1 MRSNGA
7 VRFGLHRR
15 LAHGYERR
23 MTRNLLRIAFMAAVA
38 VLVAGL
44 PQDALAK
51 KKKKGKV
58 KATIGAKVVKLN
70 RYVHIAGG
78 GGTIAFQVLAQTKP
92 RGQFYTLGVACGQFP
107 PATVPGDLQFCSAS
121 LQDTRTK
128 GGYSSK
134 IWMNLPGDSSV
145 TIDSYDGQQI
155 AGRFSGDLDS
165 LSGDPP
171 IRIEGEFRGPI
182 VTAAQ

>member
-1 MRSNGA
+1 MA
-7 VRFGLHRR
+7 
-15 LAHGYERR
+15 
-23 MTRNLLRIAFMAAVA
+23 RNLLRITLMAAIA

-44 PQDALAK
+44 PHDALAK

-58 KATIGAKVVKLN
+58 KATIDSTKVVKLN

-92 RGQFYTLGVACGQFP
+92 RGQFYTLSVGCGQFP
-107 PATVPGDLQFCSAS
+107 PFAVPGDLQYCSAS
-121 LQDTRTK
+121 LQDTKTK
-128 GGYSSK
+128 GGYSSRM
-134 IWMNLPGDSSV
+134 WLNLPGDTVV

-155 AGRFSGDLDS
+155 AGRFSGDLDG
-165 LSGDPP
+165 LTGDPP
-171 IRIEGEFRGPI
+171 IHIEGEFRGPI

>member
-1 MRSNGA
+1 MSRKL
-7 VRFGLHRR
+7 V
-15 LAHGYERR
+15 
-23 MTRNLLRIAFMAAVA
+23 RIAVLAAVA

-44 PQDALAK
+44 PHDALAK

-58 KATIGAKVVKLN
+58 TATFNGKTVKLN

-92 RGQFYTLGVACGQFP
+92 RGQFYTLSVACGQFP
-107 PATVPGDLQFCSAS
+107 PVVVPGPLDFCSAS

-134 IWMNLPGDSSV
+134 MWLNLPGESVV

-155 AGRFSGDLDS
+155 VGRFSGQLDS
-165 LSGDPP
+165 LGGDPP
-171 IRIEGEFRGPI
+171 LQIEGAFRGR
-182 VTAAQ
+182 VETAAQ